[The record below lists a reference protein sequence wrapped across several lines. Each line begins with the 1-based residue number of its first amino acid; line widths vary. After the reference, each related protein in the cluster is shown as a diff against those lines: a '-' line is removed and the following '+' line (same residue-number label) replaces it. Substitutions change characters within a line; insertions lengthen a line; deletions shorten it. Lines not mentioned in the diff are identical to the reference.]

1 MFYVLP
7 VTSRILFT
15 LNLLPALQKANSL
28 KRVVSVFAGGFEGP
42 FNDRDWAEYASRNPM
57 KARPHVASMIT
68 MAHNAMAQRAPDV
81 TFIHNYPGGVKTNFG
96 SDLAAWTIPLRGLF
110 SLISPIFL
118 KYISSD
124 ECGKRQVYGAT
135 SARFPPAK
143 GGAIGISLGGGIPVA
158 RGADGLSGSGSY
170 TINFDGEDVSPKVYE
185 HLAKARVDGAEE
197 RLWAHI
203 LGEIKEITGR
213 NR

>member
-42 FNDRDWAEYASRNPM
+42 FNDKDWVEYAGKNPM

-68 MAHNAMAQRAPDV
+68 MAHNAMARQAPDV
-81 TFIHNYPGGVKTNFG
+81 TFIHNFPGGVKTNFG
-96 SDLAAWTIPLRGLF
+96 SDLATWTIPLRGLF
-110 SLISPIFL
+110 NLISPIFL
-118 KYISSD
+118 KYISSE

-135 SARFPPAK
+135 SGRFPPAK
-143 GGAIGISLGGGIPVA
+143 GDAAGVSLGGDISVA
-158 RGADGLSGSGSY
+158 RGADGKPGSGSY
-170 TINFDGEDVSPKVYE
+170 SVNFDGEDVSPKVYE
-185 HLAKARVDGAEE
+185 HLAKAKADGAEE